1 MKENI
6 LVDITKKFAIEII
19 NLCKII
25 KEERGEKILV
35 GQLLRSA
42 TSIGANLHEGN
53 YASSKADFI
62 NKLQI
67 ALKECFETDYWLE
80 LYKETKYITFDEYKK
95 MHEDCSKIR
104 TILTAS
110 IKTAKQNL

>member
-6 LVDITKKFAIEII
+6 LVDITKKFAIDVM
-19 NLCKII
+19 NLCKVI

-62 NKLQI
+62 NKFQI
-67 ALKECFETDYWLE
+67 ALKECYETEYWLE
-80 LYKETKYITFDEYKK
+80 LYKETKYITPDEYKK
-95 MHEDCSKIR
+95 LHEDCSKIR
-104 TILTAS
+104 TVLTAS